1 MKKNLI
7 AIATIFITLVACNT
21 SNKINTDEATTLITE
36 YLEENPL
43 YETGKFNT
51 NKQKLVTN
59 KDKEFIESIQRL
71 SDEGLIAINNEKTRK
86 KWFSKDSVYVISP
99 TLTEEA
105 LPYLVKQNKNSA
117 QVKTIIYKLNNK
129 KITLEKSTEKMATC
143 VVVLDKEKTPF
154 YSFGKDPYP
163 NSNFITQKF
172 KLKYNE
178 KSGWKIIKK

>member
-1 MKKNLI
+1 MKRSII
-7 AIATIFITLVACNT
+7 AIATILITLVACST
-21 SNKINTDEATTLITE
+21 SNKIDTDEATALITE

-51 NKQKLVTN
+51 HKQKLVTN
-59 KDKEFIESIQRL
+59 KDKELIESIQQL

-86 KWFSKDSVYVISP
+86 KWFSKDSVYVISL
-99 TLTEEA
+99 TLSEEA

-117 QVKTIIYKLNNK
+117 QVKTIIYKLNDK
-129 KITLEKSTEKMATC
+129 KVTLEKSTEKMATC
-143 VVVLDKEKTPF
+143 VVILDKEKTPF

-163 NSNFITQKF
+163 NSNFIIQKF

-178 KSGWKIIKK
+178 KSG